1 LARGVYSMRT
11 VGFHGIHPRD
21 DRIRRPKHSKQ
32 IQWGKARQE
41 GMSTTSMVGG
51 RLPGGSVGAGAGLC
65 TDAACTWGEIVLGLL
80 GHPED
85 VKKALFTVISNQ
97 GRRIQLDGGR
107 AGGSREKPLDDRSDV
122 NKANSRIKDKKPSEG
137 ENDENK
143 STAADPRVCTSTHGK
158 SLPSVPLQYGTR
170 GVRMGG
176 GGASDLAQRA
186 YRWGEPRGQGP
197 RRMRRWV
204 VERRG

>member
-32 IQWGKARQE
+32 IQWGKARRIGGGGGGPMYRC
-41 GMSTTSMVGG
+41 GMHLG
-51 RLPGGSVGAGAGLC
+51 RNRG
-65 TDAACTWGEIVLGLL
+65 LGLL

>member
-1 LARGVYSMRT
+1 MGQSAPGRNVDNVDGRWSTPRRIGGGGGGPMYRCGMHLGRNRG
-11 VGFHGIHPRD
+11 
-21 DRIRRPKHSKQ
+21 
-32 IQWGKARQE
+32 
-41 GMSTTSMVGG
+41 
-51 RLPGGSVGAGAGLC
+51 
-65 TDAACTWGEIVLGLL
+65 LGLL